1 MRTLLSMA
9 TISNTAALVAAMQRI
24 APVELAEDWDNVGLL
39 VGSAGHRVRRILLC
53 IDLTEAVLD
62 EAIQKN
68 VDAIVAY
75 HPPIF
80 SPRKA
85 ITDADAGG
93 RILLRAIASGIAIH
107 SPHTAA
113 DAAPNGVND
122 WLADGVGDG
131 SRRAL
136 IPAEELPGSER
147 VKIITYGPSES
158 VDRIRAGLADAGA
171 GVIGEYEICSI
182 EIAAM
187 GTYRG
192 GERSNPVRG
201 KRGQLE
207 RVEEVRLEMVCG
219 DRDLATA
226 IEHLRSLHPYEEPPI
241 EIYRQAAR
249 PNQAIGA
256 GRRVMLERSATGDM
270 IIERLRG
277 HLGSDRFATDDA
289 DRRRR
294 HDVIGL
300 CAGSGAEL
308 LDPAIDQGCTLFI
321 TGELKHHDVLHA
333 RSRGCGVIL
342 AGHTNTERGWLKVL
356 RRRLRSDLHAE
367 ISISRKDRDPL
378 RTA

>member
-1 MRTLLSMA
+1 MA
-9 TISNTAALVAAMQRI
+9 TISDIAALTAIMQRI
-24 APVELAEDWDNVGLL
+24 APVQLAEDWDNVGLL
-39 VGSAGHRVRRILLC
+39 VGSTGDLARRVLLC

-62 EAIQKN
+62 EAVRKKI
-68 VDAIVAY
+68 DAIVAY

-80 SPRKA
+80 SPRKT
-85 ITDADAGG
+85 ITNADAGG

-131 SRRAL
+131 ERRAL
-136 IPAEELPGSER
+136 IPAEELPASEKI
-147 VKIITYGPSES
+147 KIITYGPRES
-158 VDRIRAGLADAGA
+158 VDPIRQGLAAIGA
-171 GVIGEYEICSI
+171 GIIGEYEFCSI
-182 EIAAM
+182 ELAAV

-192 GERSNPVRG
+192 GEQSHPVRG
-201 KRGQLE
+201 QRGRLE

-226 IEHLRSLHPYEEPPI
+226 IERLRSLHPYEEPPI

-256 GRRVMLERSATGDM
+256 GRRVALERGATVET
-270 IIERLRG
+270 ITERLRD
-277 HLGSDRFATDDA
+277 HLGTDRFANHDV

-294 HDVIGL
+294 HEVIGL

-308 LDPAIDQGCTLFI
+308 LDLAIDQGCTLFV

-333 RSRGCGVIL
+333 SSRGCGVIL

-356 RRRLRSDLHAE
+356 RRRLRDELNAD
-367 ISISRKDRDPL
+367 ISISRVDVDPL

>member
-1 MRTLLSMA
+1 MA
-9 TISNTAALVAAMQRI
+9 TTSDIAALTAIMQRI
-24 APVELAEDWDNVGLL
+24 APVQLAEDWDNVGLL
-39 VGSAGHRVRRILLC
+39 VGSTGDLARRVLLC

-62 EAIQKN
+62 EAVRKKI
-68 VDAIVAY
+68 DAIVAY

-80 SPRKA
+80 SPRKT
-85 ITDADAGG
+85 ITNADAGG

-131 SRRAL
+131 ERRAL
-136 IPAEELPGSER
+136 IPAEELPASEKI
-147 VKIITYGPSES
+147 KIITYGPRES
-158 VDRIRAGLADAGA
+158 VDPIRQGLAAIGA
-171 GVIGEYEICSI
+171 GIIGEYEFCSI
-182 EIAAM
+182 ELAAV
-187 GTYRG
+187 GTYQG
-192 GERSNPVRG
+192 GEQSHPVRG
-201 KRGQLE
+201 QRGRLE

-226 IEHLRSLHPYEEPPI
+226 IERLRSLHPYEEPPI

-256 GRRVMLERSATGDM
+256 GRRVALERGATVET
-270 IIERLRG
+270 ITERLRD
-277 HLGSDRFATDDA
+277 HLGTDRFANHDV

-294 HDVIGL
+294 HEVIGL

-308 LDPAIDQGCTLFI
+308 LDLAIDQGCTLFV

-333 RSRGCGVIL
+333 SSRGCGVIL

-356 RRRLRSDLHAE
+356 RRRLRDELNAD
-367 ISISRKDRDPL
+367 ISISRVDVDPL